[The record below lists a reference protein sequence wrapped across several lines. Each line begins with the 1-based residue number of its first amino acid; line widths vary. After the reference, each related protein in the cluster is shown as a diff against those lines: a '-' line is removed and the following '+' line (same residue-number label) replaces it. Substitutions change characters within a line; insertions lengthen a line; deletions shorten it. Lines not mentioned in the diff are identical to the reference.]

1 MNSRAS
7 IWRKFLLSEGDG
19 VLKKRKMYHNIV
31 TKFPYQC
38 SDTIIKE
45 IKRDIPRTSFKN
57 TISSTKQKII
67 ETLLRQY
74 VQIMPCDG
82 YLQGFNYIMA
92 LLYDVYSKDDVEH
105 ALADTWWSMVSV
117 VSIVRPMIPDH
128 DPNDFMRYTGKWSK
142 HYKNHLQHKCNR
154 LHTFL
159 KPHYNMLLPTI
170 TAKWLLIW
178 FTQVFPLEDI
188 KIIWDALIT
197 CESRCRTKLMAIIAA
212 NITIQHSNHIETI
225 ARQTPSEIIGRII
238 DIQAKDA
245 EVIIKN
251 SRLAMVE
258 YKIPGV

>member
-7 IWRKFLLSEGDG
+7 TWRKFLSEGDG

-38 SDTIIKE
+38 SDNIIKE
-45 IKRDIPRTSFKN
+45 IKRDIPRTSFQN
-57 TISSTKQKII
+57 SLSSTTQKII

-105 ALADTWWSMVSV
+105 ALSDTWWSMVAV

-128 DPNDFMRYTGKWSK
+128 DPHDFMRYTGKWSK
-142 HYKNHLQHKCNR
+142 YYKNHLQHKCNR

-159 KPHYNMLLPTI
+159 NPHYNMLLPTI

-212 NITIQHSNHIETI
+212 NITIQHAGHIESI
-225 ARQTPSEIIGRII
+225 ARQSPSEIIGLLIQ
-238 DIQAKDA
+238 IQAKDA

>member
-45 IKRDIPRTSFKN
+45 IKRDIPRTCFQNS
-57 TISSTKQKII
+57 ISSTKQKII

-105 ALADTWWSMVSV
+105 ALADTWWSMVAV

-128 DPNDFMRYTGKWSK
+128 DPHDFMRYTGKWSK
-142 HYKNHLQHKCNR
+142 Y
-154 LHTFL
+154 
-159 KPHYNMLLPTI
+159 
-170 TAKWLLIW
+170 
-178 FTQVFPLEDI
+178 
-188 KIIWDALIT
+188 
-197 CESRCRTKLMAIIAA
+197 
-212 NITIQHSNHIETI
+212 
-225 ARQTPSEIIGRII
+225 
-238 DIQAKDA
+238 
-245 EVIIKN
+245 
-251 SRLAMVE
+251 
-258 YKIPGV
+258 

>member
-1 MNSRAS
+1 MNTRAS

-31 TKFPYQC
+31 AKFPYQC
-38 SDTIIKE
+38 DDNIIKE
-45 IKRDIPRTSFKN
+45 IKRDIPRTIFNNPLPSK
-57 TISSTKQKII
+57 TQKVI

-105 ALADTWWSMVSV
+105 ALSDTWWSMVSII
-117 VSIVRPMIPDH
+117 SIVRPMIPDH
-128 DPNDFMRYTGKWSK
+128 DPNDFMRYSNKWSK
-142 HYKNHLQHKCNR
+142 HYKNYLKQKSNR

-159 KPHYNMLLPTI
+159 TPHYNMLIPTI

-178 FTQVFPLEDI
+178 FTQVFNLEDI

-197 CESRCRTKLMAIIAA
+197 CESRCRTKLMAVIAA
-212 NITIQHSNHIETI
+212 NITIQHTSHIE
-225 ARQTPSEIIGRII
+225 AVVREAPSEVIGKIISLT
-238 DIQAKDA
+238 AKDA
-245 EVIIKN
+245 EIIVKN
-251 SRLAMVE
+251 SRLAMIE
-258 YKIPGV
+258 YKLPGV